1 MSYKKLYFENRN
13 LDLSK
18 YKRDY
23 FGSREI
29 DTIKF
34 IFKNFYDHVISENAY
49 ILDLGSGDNF

>member
-34 IFKNFYDHVISENAY
+34 ILKIFMIMLYQKMLIFLI
-49 ILDLGSGDNF
+49 